1 MYVAVN
7 KTENEIDGERYNQ
20 SYEQSISV
28 EMLAASAYINNT
40 YTTHKATLSYFPTRG
55 MTKEEIW
62 NGLSKELQ
70 DNVWWCREPQ
80 GDEVCYECPQCL
92 DVKEINK

>member
-1 MYVAVN
+1 
-7 KTENEIDGERYNQ
+7 
-20 SYEQSISV
+20 
-28 EMLAASAYINNT
+28 
-40 YTTHKATLSYFPTRG
+40 

-92 DVKEINK
+92 DVKEIKQ